1 MNKQKEVDD
10 RITDVLE
17 LTKWGSVSEAL
28 AEAWKR
34 GFAYA
39 NTKNIEKG
47 CFNTQC
53 LDYKENKCYG
63 DEPENC
69 DHRIT
74 NSSNTEKVDK

>member
-1 MNKQKEVDD
+1 MSNQKRVGN

-39 NTKNIEKG
+39 NTKNS
-47 CFNTQC
+47 
-53 LDYKENKCYG
+53 NKVNKN
-63 DEPENC
+63 D
-69 DHRIT
+69 R
-74 NSSNTEKVDK
+74 